1 MSDDLPAPARS
12 RRGFHP
18 FARKDRIMNVQTSL
32 NTQRSAINASER
44 ANRQREVDF
53 ARGNVRHEGG
63 ILSDEIE
70 QLNTR
75 YVNGEID
82 SDELT
87 GAILA
92 SQTVQFP

>member
-1 MSDDLPAPARS
+1 
-12 RRGFHP
+12 
-18 FARKDRIMNVQTSL
+18 MNVETINQI
-32 NTQRSAINASER
+32 SATESVR
-44 ANRQREVDF
+44 RRREVDF

-70 QLNTR
+70 QLNAR
-75 YVNGEID
+75 YIAGEID
-82 SDELT
+82 SDALI

>member
-1 MSDDLPAPARS
+1 MTAERTSQIGATERGRRS
-12 RRGFHP
+12 R
-18 FARKDRIMNVQTSL
+18 
-32 NTQRSAINASER
+32 
-44 ANRQREVDF
+44 EVNF

-70 QLNTR
+70 QLNAR
-75 YVNGEID
+75 YIAGEID

-92 SQTVQFP
+92 SQTVQFT

>member
-1 MSDDLPAPARS
+1 MNAQMARTNQLPA
-12 RRGFHP
+12 
-18 FARKDRIMNVQTSL
+18 IT
-32 NTQRSAINASER
+32 ASER

-70 QLNTR
+70 QLNAR
-75 YVNGEID
+75 YIAGEID

-92 SQTVQFP
+92 SQTIQSP

>member
-1 MSDDLPAPARS
+1 MIVERTSQIGATERGRRS
-12 RRGFHP
+12 R
-18 FARKDRIMNVQTSL
+18 
-32 NTQRSAINASER
+32 
-44 ANRQREVDF
+44 EVNF

-70 QLNTR
+70 QLNA
-75 YVNGEID
+75 YIAGEID